1 MKTLKCYF
9 LDTGLAAYLTS
20 WPSYETLMNG
30 NASGA
35 FFETFVV
42 GEILKGYYNSGK
54 EPNLY
59 YYRDIDKKEI
69 DLLMVGAG
77 CIYPME
83 IKKAKTPSDPDK
95 NFSVL
100 GKLGLE
106 VKPGLIICMA
116 DEFFPLKRDV
126 WMCLVTMI

>member
-1 MKTLKCYF
+1 
-9 LDTGLAAYLTS
+9 
-20 WPSYETLMNG
+20 
-30 NASGA
+30 
-35 FFETFVV
+35 
-42 GEILKGYYNSGK
+42 
-54 EPNLY
+54 
-59 YYRDIDKKEI
+59 
-69 DLLMVGAG
+69 MVGAG

-83 IKKAKTPSDPDK
+83 IKKAKIPSDPDK

-126 WMCLVTMI
+126 WMCPVTMI